1 MAVYHGVMTE
11 TAAKELGTTLRAVR
25 DLHGK
30 SLRAVAEP
38 AGISVA
44 YLVKLEKG
52 EVTAPSPHV
61 LHRLAESLGVEYI
74 ELMRLAGYIV
84 PESEGPRSNAM
95 AQALSSK
102 DLTEEEA
109 RAVAAFLE
117 LLRSGKL
124 E

>member
-1 MAVYHGVMTE
+1 MAVYDGVVTE
-11 TAAKELGTTLRAVR
+11 KDAKKLGTTLKAVR
-25 DLHGK
+25 DMLGR
-30 SLRAVAEP
+30 SLKAVAEP

-52 EVTAPSPHV
+52 EVTTPSPHV
-61 LHRLAESLGVEYI
+61 LHRLAEALGVEYV
-74 ELMRLAGYIV
+74 ELMRLAGYVV
-84 PESEGPRSNAM
+84 PEVDGPRSNAL
-95 AQALSSK
+95 AQALSSQ
-102 DLTEEEA
+102 DLTEEEG

>member
-1 MAVYHGVMTE
+1 MNEKAN
-11 TAAKELGTTLRAVR
+11 KQLGTTLRAVR
-25 DLHGK
+25 NLHSK
-30 SLRAVAEP
+30 SLKAVAEP
-38 AGISVA
+38 AGISIA

-52 EVTAPSPHV
+52 EVAAPSPHV
-61 LHRLAESLGVEYI
+61 LHRLAETLGVEYI
-74 ELMRLAGYIV
+74 ELMRLAGYVV
-84 PESEGPRSNAM
+84 PESKGPRSNAM